1 MWRATRACRSIR
13 PPPAACLGSGGP
25 GAGGSAAAAAP
36 ADARSVSASEWGR
49 WGGAFG
55 SAPAGCRRGWVRAPL
70 AAVCP
75 LPSASQFSTTAAGPA
90 PPGLFGLDG
99 LSRPEDFRDL
109 TVAAVEK
116 CGQLVKRIVTK
127 DARRRQAAASNGG
140 VPLPWSYDEALSLLD
155 DLDAIS
161 YTLCDVV
168 DTAEL
173 TRQAHAKDA
182 FRRSA
187 DDMYHGLSEVLSQL
201 SSHAG
206 LYWAI
211 CSLTD
216 DTEFFAALEP
226 EHHRMATMLQR
237 EFERDGIHLPESDQ
251 KKSDGATE
259 SDHTARDPFCASCN
273 RRRKYKQ

>member
-1 MWRATRACRSIR
+1 MLARSASGGAAGVGPSGRACRLS
-13 PPPAACLGSGGP
+13 
-25 GAGGSAAAAAP
+25 
-36 ADARSVSASEWGR
+36 
-49 WGGAFG
+49 
-55 SAPAGCRRGWVRAPL
+55 RGWVRAPL

-182 FRRSA
+182 FGAPAMKCTMACLRFSRS
-187 DDMYHGLSEVLSQL
+187 
-201 SSHAG
+201 
-206 LYWAI
+206 
-211 CSLTD
+211 
-216 DTEFFAALEP
+216 
-226 EHHRMATMLQR
+226 
-237 EFERDGIHLPESDQ
+237 
-251 KKSDGATE
+251 
-259 SDHTARDPFCASCN
+259 
-273 RRRKYKQ
+273 